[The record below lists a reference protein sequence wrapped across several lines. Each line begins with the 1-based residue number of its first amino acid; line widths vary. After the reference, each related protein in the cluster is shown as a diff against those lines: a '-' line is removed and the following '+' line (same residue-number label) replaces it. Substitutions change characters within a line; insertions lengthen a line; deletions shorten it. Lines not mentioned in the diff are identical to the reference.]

1 MKKTYL
7 IAAASAGLLM
17 LSACG
22 EAATET
28 AEGEAVAATEEAA
41 AEECTQEGMMAKAT
55 ELGEKMQGLASDPEA
70 MQEMAAKM
78 QEIQEK
84 VQQGAADGSFDMA
97 AACAAYDEMLAAS
110 E

>member
-7 IAAASAGLLM
+7 IAAASTALLM

-22 EAATET
+22 ET
-28 AEGEAVAATEEAA
+28 APEATEEAA
-41 AEECTQEGMMAKAT
+41 PAATEEVEVAECTQETMVAKAT
-55 ELGEKMQGLASDPEA
+55 ELGEKMQGLASDPAA

-84 VQQGAADGSFDMA
+84 IQQGAADGSFDMA
-97 AACAAYDEMLAAS
+97 AACAAYDEMLAAK
-110 E
+110 

>member
-1 MKKTYL
+1 MKKTFFV
-7 IAAASAGLLM
+7 AAASAGILM

-22 EAATET
+22 EAATDT
-28 AEGEAVAATEEAA
+28 AEGETAATEEVAV
-41 AEECTQEGMMAKAT
+41 EECTQEGMMAKAT
-55 ELGEKMQGLASDPEA
+55 ELGEKMQGLASDPAA
-70 MQEMAAKM
+70 MQEMATKM